1 MAIKPFNRYNM
12 DETGI
17 LKGRGSNGLVLG
29 SSKTRSIRKKQP
41 GSRAWTSLIECISA
55 TGEALPP
62 HIIYKGKNVQ
72 KQWFPLDIKPY
83 EPWSNAESWF
93 AREVSLII
101 RGVPTIEAADCWRWG
116 FRIAGS
122 MMSILWTIA
131 ECVLKALWWP
141 ASIVIPIVLSFL
153 LLAFLAGWAVEGLHA
168 CNMTHGG
175 DFARVIRP
183 EFDRRLVR
191 HYAKTWVTTDAYG
204 PVVFTDKIVV
214 NEDIGKEYRF
224 NRELVET
231 CFNDVDAVERW
242 LRVEMGKQDCFR
254 PWYHAVH
261 AGHYSEASRAND
273 ADDTYDADTEPAPCG
288 YRLIHAHGPIAKAAA
303 DAKAP
308 QEKPE
313 CPSPSGLF
321 SDPASGLAGGT
332 RMGQAPAAAS
342 PVPAKDGIPALGPA
356 LWGPT
361 TPLAAAPSP
370 GMFPPTPGS
379 FDHPTIFCT
388 MGLCVVVS
396 GTASSSTADYNPDR
410 RDPQRRSIHIGLV
423 RSPAALDP
431 LIAAGTV
438 QEEFHTA
445 AATDYDPRSGSD
457 GCYGDGDGNGS
468 GGHGWR

>member
-1 MAIKPFNRYNM
+1 
-12 DETGI
+12 
-17 LKGRGSNGLVLG
+17 
-29 SSKTRSIRKKQP
+29 
-41 GSRAWTSLIECISA
+41 
-55 TGEALPP
+55 
-62 HIIYKGKNVQ
+62 
-72 KQWFPLDIKPY
+72 
-83 EPWSNAESWF
+83 
-93 AREVSLII
+93 
-101 RGVPTIEAADCWRWG
+101 
-116 FRIAGS
+116 
-122 MMSILWTIA
+122 MSILWTIA

-370 GMFPPTPGS
+370 GMFPPTPVRSLASTRAPSITPPSSARWVFASLSPGPRHPPPPTTILTDGTRSVAPSTSASSAAPLPSIHSSLLGRFKKSFTPPPPPTTILAAGATDVMATAMATAVAGMDGVESGAETWESWEDRVRGS
-379 FDHPTIFCT
+379 FEAKAIMIGIDVP
-388 MGLCVVVS
+388 V
-396 GTASSSTADYNPDR
+396 
-410 RDPQRRSIHIGLV
+410 RD
-423 RSPAALDP
+423 ALF
-431 LIAAGTV
+431 V
-438 QEEFHTA
+438 M
-445 AATDYDPRSGSD
+445 
-457 GCYGDGDGNGS
+457 
-468 GGHGWR
+468 